1 MPNGT
6 HILGTFDHALDTLR
20 NNVLM
25 MASLAERNLTNAAKG
40 LFERDDELSNV
51 VIADDE
57 EIDSLEIQ
65 IDREGV
71 EALMRFQPVASD
83 LRHVVTAMKSSVNIE
98 RIADQA
104 VNIAR
109 RARKLSAHAEIP
121 VIHSLEPMFAVCAR
135 MFADAIKAYTD
146 GDATLARGLKPRD
159 KELDEMN
166 RKFAE
171 ACTEH
176 MAAEPHLIQG
186 YLNLIFIARF
196 VERIGDHATNLGEDV
211 VFAIEAEEIRH
222 TQGTEPPA

>member
-1 MPNGT
+1 MA
-6 HILGTFDHALDTLR
+6 HILGTFDHALDNLR

-25 MASLAERNLTNAAKG
+25 MAGLAERTLANAAKG
-40 LFERDDELSNV
+40 LFERDDDLSNI

-57 EIDSLEIQ
+57 EIDTLEIQ

-104 VNIAR
+104 VNISR
-109 RARKLSAHAEIP
+109 RARKLSVSPELAN
-121 VIHSLEPMFAVCAR
+121 VHSLEPMFAFAAK
-135 MFADAIKAYTD
+135 MFADSIKAYAD
-146 GDATLARGLKPRD
+146 GDASLARGLKPRD

-166 RKFAE
+166 RQFAE
-171 ACTEH
+171 ACTEL
-176 MAAEPHLIQG
+176 MAAEPQLIQG

-196 VERIGDHATNLGEDV
+196 LERIGDHATNFGEDV

-222 TQGTEPPA
+222 TQGSPPPA